1 MALIFVDIKKPE
13 QSSII
18 LEELR
23 QQEQFREEV
32 NYSNE
37 IVNADFLKGIVQKY
51 NFEVKAGLRLI
62 AEFNAMKP
70 LILSN
75 FKDECN
81 NTILNITVEGS
92 DKSCS
97 KENAYIKQVRAK
109 YWKALFT
116 NDQFMGLFTSN
127 LKQKYNSKINE
138 LLEYDFS
145 LY

>member
-1 MALIFVDIKKPE
+1 VALIFVDIKKPE

-75 FKDECN
+75 FKDKCD

-92 DKSCS
+92 DKNCS

-127 LKQKYNSKINE
+127 LKQKYNSKII
-138 LLEYDFS
+138 
-145 LY
+145 